1 MNAPTGPLD
10 GRLHWSG
17 RVPLRWR
24 VLQHPPDPGERARTE
39 ERNTTLLNALDLV
52 EEGAGHHQ
60 EEPSPV
66 VAQLERM
73 EAKFDLVITLLSEIL
88 LPDEMAPET
97 VALRMSARGV
107 AFDTAER
114 VAPGTLVEL
123 SIHFSASLPRPVVLY
138 GEVVPGAA
146 GDERQL
152 AVAFRDIGSA
162 VKERLE
168 RMVFRRHRRSIAQQR
183 PLASA

>member
-1 MNAPTGPLD
+1 MNAQAGPLE

-17 RVPLRWR
+17 RVPLQWR
-24 VLQHPPDPGERARTE
+24 VLQHPPNPGERARVE

-60 EEPSPV
+60 EEPSPM
-66 VAQLERM
+66 VAQLERL

-88 LPDEMAPET
+88 LPDEIAPQT

-107 AFDTAER
+107 AFETAEP

-123 SIHFSASLPRPVVLY
+123 SVHFSASLPRPVVLY
-138 GEVVPGAA
+138 GEVVPGEP
-146 GDERQL
+146 GEERQL
-152 AVAFRDIGSA
+152 SVAFRDTGSA

-168 RMVFRRHRRSIAQQR
+168 RLVFRRHRRSIAQQR
-183 PLASA
+183 PVASA